1 MTDLITPITMPKFGL
16 AMTEGKI
23 AGWNIAPGAHVD
35 AGQEIADIETTK
47 ITNGYESP
55 AAGTLRRQIAEEGET
70 LPVGALLG
78 ILAEPAV
85 SDAEIDAF
93 IAKFQADFSSDSTTA
108 TQDEHADPF
117 MVNVGDLTLR
127 VQEAGKGTETPL
139 LFIHGF
145 GGDLSNWM
153 LNQTTLSATRRT
165 IAFDLPGHGGSSK
178 NVGEGKP
185 ATFAATTAALLDK
198 LDISKAHVVGHSLG
212 GAIALELAK
221 AFPQKVASLSLIA
234 PAGLGRDINMAF
246 IDGFI
251 TADRRKTLE
260 PVLNYLVHDKTLI
273 SRKMIEDII
282 RFKRLDGAV
291 QGLQNIANA
300 CFPNGQQAD
309 DLIPTL
315 VNFDGPAQI
324 IWGADDEIL
333 SPNSAKDLPTTIKV
347 TLLPQAGHMPQ
358 LEKAADV
365 NAAITAFID

>member
-23 AGWNIAPGAHVD
+23 AGWNIAPGGHVD

-55 AAGTLRRQIAEEGET
+55 ASGTLRRQIAEEGET

-78 ILAEPAV
+78 VLAEPAV
-85 SDAEIDAF
+85 SDADIDAF
-93 IAKFQADFSSDSTTA
+93 IAKFQADFSSDSTGTE
-108 TQDEHADPF
+108 QDDHSEP
-117 MVNVGDLTLR
+117 VLLSVGDLTLR
-127 VQEAGKGTETPL
+127 VLDAGQGDSTPL

-145 GGDLSNWM
+145 GGDLGNWM
-153 LNQTTLSATRRT
+153 LNQPAFATNRRT
-165 IAFDLPGHGGSSK
+165 VAFDLPGHGGSSK
-178 NVGEGKP
+178 NVGDGKP
-185 ATFAATTAALLDK
+185 ATFAATAAALLDK
-198 LDISKAHVVGHSLG
+198 LDIAKAHIVAHSLG

-221 AFPQKVASLSLIA
+221 AFAPKVASLTLIA
-234 PAGLGRDINMAF
+234 PAGLGQDINMDF
-246 IDGFI
+246 IEGFI

-273 SRKMIEDII
+273 SRKMVEDII

-291 QGLQNIANA
+291 QGLQTIAQS
-300 CFPNGQQAD
+300 CFPGGQQAD
-309 DLIPTL
+309 DLRPVL
-315 VNFDGPAQI
+315 EGFAGPAQI

-333 SPNSAKDLPTTIKV
+333 SSNSAKDLPEAITVLILAQT
-347 TLLPQAGHMPQ
+347 GHMPQ

-365 NAAITAFID
+365 NEAITKIVG